1 MGRPEEELWHSSFA
15 KVVKMID
22 MYADEMKM
30 KAAALNNQPYSSKY
44 FTPQPDVKYVKSMK
58 EIPGF

>member
-15 KVVKMID
+15 KVTKMID

-30 KAAALNNQPYSSKY
+30 KAAALNNQPYTSKY
-44 FTPQPDVKYVKSMK
+44 FSEQPEVKEVKSLK